1 MMLFFENNIFIIPF
15 FAKKVFKKMRK
26 IYFKNSQSFWKS
38 LCQSSLKTLQ
48 VALSQRVRH
57 YLTCNQIKWE
67 RFGRLVLGIGQA
79 RLSVLLG
86 HPKPWSALR
95 LRVKT
100 YYQRML
106 EWMETRAT
114 YGSNPY
120 MKYRGKKLK
129 RLIKPKKK
137 VPVQRFRGL
146 FQWDTGRSE
155 MEMQNAIDYLSR
167 MNEVQQV
174 STTSF

>member
-1 MMLFFENNIFIIPF
+1 M
-15 FAKKVFKKMRK
+15 
-26 IYFKNSQSFWKS
+26 KS

-57 YLTCNQIKWE
+57 YLTFNQIKWE

-120 MKYRGKKLK
+120 MKYSKKKLK

-174 STTSF
+174 STSSF